1 MSKMLARE
9 LSQEINLNVNPT
21 DIIKDGVIF
30 ALIGLAV
37 SKVKDHIEDNLE

>member
-1 MSKMLARE
+1 MSKMLE
-9 LSQEINLNVNPT
+9 WKLSQEINLNVNPT

-37 SKVKDHIEDNLE
+37 NKVKYHIEEGLE

>member
-1 MSKMLARE
+1 MPKMLE
-9 LSQEINLNVNPT
+9 WKLSQEVNLNVNPT